1 MGKAPQIALRDIHQ
15 AVAPSWWPLAPGWW
29 IVIAL
34 IAAVAIA
41 VWVLRRRKIRQIR
54 RLEAMFDDAVDAAP
68 TPPAQVRAMSEL
80 LRRAARRKQ
89 RDADTFEGE
98 TWLRFLDSGYRTPVF
113 DTDAGRVLVE
123 GAFRPDVDT
132 ADVRALRDIAR
143 SRFVEWMLK

>member
-1 MGKAPQIALRDIHQ
+1 M
-15 AVAPSWWPLAPGWW
+15 
-29 IVIAL
+29 
-34 IAAVAIA
+34 
-41 VWVLRRRKIRQIR
+41 
-54 RLEAMFDDAVDAAP
+54 
-68 TPPAQVRAMSEL
+68 
-80 LRRAARRKQ
+80 RRAGRRKQ

-143 SRFVEWMLK
+143 SRFVEWMRK